1 MADQINPSSNFPI
14 CDAVIY
20 GGSGKRILE
29 TVLVPQKDG
38 EPDVVPGGAGPQ
50 MQEICSQIDEVLGW
64 VNADKTAVVSMRL
77 FLQDV
82 NRDIKAVNEVY
93 QAYFGSHTLMRIAVG
108 CELQGN
114 MLVECAITCEVD
126 A

>member
-1 MADQINPSSNFPI
+1 MADQIHPSKNFPI

-29 TVLVPQKDG
+29 TVLVPIRDG
-38 EPDVVPGGAGPQ
+38 ESDVVPGGAGAQ
-50 MQEICSQIDEVLGW
+50 MQEICSQIDEVLSW
-64 VNADKTAVVSMRL
+64 VQADKTAVVSMRL

-82 NRDIKAVNEVY
+82 KRDIKEVNEVY
-93 QAYFGSHTLMRIAVG
+93 KAYFGSHTLMRMAVG